1 MQIQSQNP
9 GKCQP
14 NFQAL
19 RISSV
24 TKGSRKID
32 IYSLTSKDKFFA
44 EKMLNI
50 AKGQKFSEDSKL
62 LGAPSVRNVYD
73 TALKKVKHLDTH
85 PYDRVILSVEGGK
98 KVTGVLNIGGQAD
111 SVVEGLAVWN
121 NDRLTRDSLVVSALK
136 DTSRSYGD
144 FSALILPTA
153 SEPAN
158 TKAYFRRLG
167 FKTPKDFGN
176 KDLMVEGEN
185 LQTVIPKAQKAMNAD
200 ETKDFTYRYYTD
212 LAKMFDLDV

>member
-73 TALKKVKHLDTH
+73 TALKKIKHLFNCK
-85 PYDRVILSVEGGK
+85 RNVKNQKIVI
-98 KVTGVLNIGGQAD
+98 
-111 SVVEGLAVWN
+111 
-121 NDRLTRDSLVVSALK
+121 
-136 DTSRSYGD
+136 TSD
-144 FSALILPTA
+144 
-153 SEPAN
+153 
-158 TKAYFRRLG
+158 
-167 FKTPKDFGN
+167 
-176 KDLMVEGEN
+176 
-185 LQTVIPKAQKAMNAD
+185 
-200 ETKDFTYRYYTD
+200 
-212 LAKMFDLDV
+212 

>member
-73 TALKKVKHLDTH
+73 TALKK
-85 PYDRVILSVEGGK
+85 
-98 KVTGVLNIGGQAD
+98 LNIWIHILMI
-111 SVVEGLAVWN
+111 ELFF
-121 NDRLTRDSLVVSALK
+121 LLK
-136 DTSRSYGD
+136 AERKLPVC
-144 FSALILPTA
+144 LI
-153 SEPAN
+153 
-158 TKAYFRRLG
+158 
-167 FKTPKDFGN
+167 
-176 KDLMVEGEN
+176 
-185 LQTVIPKAQKAMNAD
+185 
-200 ETKDFTYRYYTD
+200 
-212 LAKMFDLDV
+212 

>member
-1 MQIQSQNP
+1 
-9 GKCQP
+9 
-14 NFQAL
+14 
-19 RISSV
+19 
-24 TKGSRKID
+24 
-32 IYSLTSKDKFFA
+32 
-44 EKMLNI
+44 MLNI

-158 TKAYFRRLG
+158 T
-167 FKTPKDFGN
+167 
-176 KDLMVEGEN
+176 MVEGEN

>member
-1 MQIQSQNP
+1 M
-9 GKCQP
+9 
-14 NFQAL
+14 
-19 RISSV
+19 
-24 TKGSRKID
+24 
-32 IYSLTSKDKFFA
+32 
-44 EKMLNI
+44 
-50 AKGQKFSEDSKL
+50 
-62 LGAPSVRNVYD
+62 
-73 TALKKVKHLDTH
+73 
-85 PYDRVILSVEGGK
+85 
-98 KVTGVLNIGGQAD
+98 LNIGGQAD

>member
-1 MQIQSQNP
+1 MQIQSQNL

-19 RISSV
+19 RISSI

-50 AKGQKFSEDSKL
+50 AKGQKFAEDSKL

-85 PYDRVILSVEGGK
+85 PYDRVILSVEDGK
-98 KVTGVLNIGGQAD
+98 KVTGVLNIGGQGD

-158 TKAYFRRLG
+158 TKAYFR
-167 FKTPKDFGN
+167 K
-176 KDLMVEGEN
+176 EN
-185 LQTVIPKAQKAMNAD
+185 
-200 ETKDFTYRYYTD
+200 
-212 LAKMFDLDV
+212 